1 MKKLLGLCRKMLF
14 GAAILTRIMMALT
27 GVRHGKNLRLN
38 GNAFIFSQGGA
49 TIRLG
54 DGVTL
59 NSAFLSNL
67 LGLNHRCII
76 VARGAG
82 TKIEIGDGCGISGA
96 TIYARSGIFIG
107 KNTLIGGN
115 VKILDNDFH
124 PIDVA
129 ARNAKDDDAIARKP
143 VCIGENCFIGCNAL
157 ILKGSKIGDG
167 STVGAGAIVCG
178 EFPPNSVI
186 AGNPAR
192 VIKTLA
198 P

>member
-1 MKKLLGLCRKMLF
+1 MKRLLGFCRKTLF
-14 GAAILTRIMMALT
+14 GAAIFTRIMMALT

-38 GNAFIFSQGGA
+38 GNAFIFNQRGA
-49 TIRLG
+49 TLKIG
-54 DGVTL
+54 DNVTL
-59 NSAFLSNL
+59 NSSFLSNL

-76 VARGAG
+76 VTRGAG

-96 TIYARSGIFIG
+96 TIYARTGIFVG

-129 ARNAKDDDAIARKP
+129 ARNARNDDAIARKP
-143 VCIGENCFIGCNAL
+143 CYIGENCFIGCNAL
-157 ILKGSKIGDG
+157 ILKGSRIGDG
-167 STVGAGAIVCG
+167 CTVGAGAIVSG
-178 EFPPNSVI
+178 EFPANSVI

-192 VIKTLA
+192 VIKTLK